1 MITILKFLLS
11 FIIASAVS
19 LFSTGLV
26 LFVLKHIVDIFK
38 LNYGRDA
45 YWVFT
50 VALYVAIT
58 SWILSFFLSNIIMA
72 GK

>member
-1 MITILKFLLS
+1 MLTMLKFLLS

-19 LFSTGLV
+19 LFSAALV
-26 LFVLKHIVDIFK
+26 LFILKYIVDIFK
-38 LNYGRDA
+38 LNYGKDA

-50 VALYVAIT
+50 VVSYVAIT
-58 SWILSFFLSNIIMA
+58 SWIVSFFLSNIIMA